1 MTEADWVKL
10 ALLCLAGAASPGL
23 SWLLILSMSA
33 SKGTR
38 VGISGALGHGLGI
51 TAFALITVFGLS
63 ALLIAMPKLTSALTL
78 LGTGLLVFFG
88 YQLVTAGKSPLP
100 EGLTTRGGFIA
111 GFSIAIVNPK
121 VLVFFLAVFGP
132 FVDPTHP
139 ASTLMLMGLLAGGID
154 AGVYLGVAVAGSTL
168 RTLLNEARIQRM
180 NQLIGG
186 LLFMS
191 GLWILGK
198 EISSFVLK
206 AHTS

>member
-1 MTEADWVKL
+1 MTEADWIKL

-63 ALLIAMPKLTSALTL
+63 VLLIAMPKLTSALTL
-78 LGTGLLVFFG
+78 LGIGLLVFFG
-88 YQLVTAGKSPLP
+88 YQLVTAGKTPLP

-139 ASTLMLMGLLAGGID
+139 TSTQMLMGLLAGGID
-154 AGVYLGVAVAGSTL
+154 AGVYLGVVIAGSTL
-168 RTLLNEARIQRM
+168 KTLLNEARIQRM
-180 NQLIGG
+180 NQLIGA
-186 LLFMS
+186 LLLMS

-198 EISSFVLK
+198 EISSFV
-206 AHTS
+206 

>member
-1 MTEADWVKL
+1 MTEADWIKL

-63 ALLIAMPKLTSALTL
+63 VLLIAMPKLTSALTL
-78 LGTGLLVFFG
+78 LGIGLLVFFG
-88 YQLVTAGKSPLP
+88 YQLVTAGKTPLP

-121 VLVFFLAVFGP
+121 VLVFF
-132 FVDPTHP
+132 
-139 ASTLMLMGLLAGGID
+139 SGGIWTVRRPHSSDVD
-154 AGVYLGVAVAGSTL
+154 ADANGTS
-168 RTLLNEARIQRM
+168 RRCHRC
-180 NQLIGG
+180 GG
-186 LLFMS
+186 LS
-191 GLWILGK
+191 GCRYRWL
-198 EISSFVLK
+198 
-206 AHTS
+206 HPQDTPR

>member
-1 MTEADWVKL
+1 MTEADWLKL
-10 ALLCLAGAASPGL
+10 ALLCLAGAASPGF

-33 SKGTR
+33 SKGTW

-78 LGTGLLVFFG
+78 LGIGLLVFFG
-88 YQLVTAGKSPLP
+88 YRLVTAGKSPLP

-132 FVDPTHP
+132 SVDPTHP
-139 ASTLMLMGLLAGGID
+139 TSTQMLMGLLAGGID
-154 AGVYLGVAVAGSTL
+154 AGVYLGVAIAGSTL
-168 RTLLNEARIQRM
+168 KTLLNEARIQRM
-180 NQLIGG
+180 NQLIGA

-198 EISSFVLK
+198 EISSFV
-206 AHTS
+206 

>member
-1 MTEADWVKL
+1 MTEADWIKL
-10 ALLCLAGAASPGL
+10 ALLCLSGAASPGP

-78 LGTGLLVFFG
+78 LGVGLLVFFG
-88 YQLVTAGKSPLP
+88 YQLLTVGRSPLP
-100 EGLTTRGGFIA
+100 ERLTTQGGFIA

-132 FVDPTHP
+132 FVDPTHA
-139 ASTLMLMGLLAGGID
+139 ASTQMLMGILAGGID
-154 AGVYLGVAVAGSTL
+154 AGVYLGVAVTGSNL
-168 RTLLNEARIQRM
+168 RTLLNGARIQRI

-186 LLFMS
+186 LLLMS

-198 EISSFVLK
+198 EISSFI
-206 AHTS
+206 

>member
-1 MTEADWVKL
+1 MTEADWIKL
-10 ALLCLAGAASPGL
+10 ALLCFAGAASPGL

-78 LGTGLLVFFG
+78 LGIGLLVFFG

-100 EGLTTRGGFIA
+100 EGLSTHGGFIA

-139 ASTLMLMGLLAGGID
+139 ASMQILMGLLAGGID

-198 EISSFVLK
+198 EISSFV
-206 AHTS
+206 

>member
-1 MTEADWVKL
+1 VKL

-78 LGTGLLVFFG
+78 LGIGLLVFFG

-100 EGLTTRGGFIA
+100 EGLSTRGGFIA

-132 FVDPTHP
+132 FVDPNHP
-139 ASTLMLMGLLAGGID
+139 ASTQMLMGLLAGGID

-198 EISSFVLK
+198 EISSFV
-206 AHTS
+206 

>member
-1 MTEADWVKL
+1 MTEADWLKL

-78 LGTGLLVFFG
+78 LGIGLLVFFG

-100 EGLTTRGGFIA
+100 EGLTTHGGFIA

-139 ASTLMLMGLLAGGID
+139 MSTQMLMGLLAGGID
-154 AGVYLGVAVAGSTL
+154 AGVYLGVAIAGSTL
-168 RTLLNEARIQRM
+168 KTLLNEARIQRM
-180 NQLIGG
+180 NQLIGS

-198 EISSFVLK
+198 EISSFV
-206 AHTS
+206 

>member
-1 MTEADWVKL
+1 MTEADWLKL

-78 LGTGLLVFFG
+78 LGIGLLVFFG

-132 FVDPTHP
+132 FVDPTQP
-139 ASTLMLMGLLAGGID
+139 TSTQMLMGLLAGGID
-154 AGVYLGVAVAGSTL
+154 AGVYLGVAIAGSTL
-168 RTLLNEARIQRM
+168 KTLLNEARIQRM
-180 NQLIGG
+180 NQLIGA

-198 EISSFVLK
+198 EISSFV
-206 AHTS
+206 

>member
-1 MTEADWVKL
+1 MTEADWIKL
-10 ALLCLAGAASPGL
+10 AFLCLAGAASPGL

-33 SKGTR
+33 SKGTK
-38 VGISGALGHGLGI
+38 VGICGALGHGVGI

-78 LGTGLLVFFG
+78 FGIGLLVFFG
-88 YQLVTAGKSPLP
+88 YQLLTAGRSPLP
-100 EGLTTRGGFIA
+100 ERLTTQGGFIA

-139 ASTLMLMGLLAGGID
+139 PSTQMLMGILAGGID
-154 AGVYLGVAVAGSTL
+154 AGVYLGVAIAGSTL

-186 LLFMS
+186 LLCIS

-198 EISSFVLK
+198 EISSFV
-206 AHTS
+206 